1 MLLIPLVYAEAQEF
15 YCEADMIRLLTLKIN
30 TDPKNPLFL
39 IENGSNLIN
48 KSYNHENIDI
58 KKLRVTVFDDE
69 DLRILLFNRVAGVLV
84 TSRRADNKFGKNDY
98 QRDKEDMR
106 KNRLFGSNP
115 FNYT

>member
-1 MLLIPLVYAEAQEF
+1 MLLIPLAYAEAQEF
-15 YCEADMIRLLTLKIN
+15 YCEADMIRLLTLKMN